1 MSIFCTAGLTL
12 LYSDTST
19 SDYSFDEINSYRNTL
34 SSFTGESMLSSTP
47 WILSGI
53 YTPWSAS
60 DGVDGHLADG
70 WLYGESIDIT
80 DYYDDSAA
88 IFRMDPDQKSTRLLG
103 IDSNEY
109 NETVVS
115 GVQWWATNS
124 ITRAIGETLGQDAN
138 TYTTLTGSNWDYTGY
153 RFVLD
158 PTLPFLDS
166 NGDTQTSVRDGSLS
180 LVWYS
185 YNGQEGLSGGLDIYG
200 GSTLL
205 ASYSAT
211 DIVAG
216 YNSASGFATT
226 YDFNFNGTILN
237 LNVRFDQ
244 EAIENGTTL
253 MEAWTTGQWEMA
265 VTSTSAGLFL
275 DVENSNSYSV
285 TMGSMISTFSQIY
298 TFSMPD
304 VDNDLINIVLWLMV
318 GLPMT
323 ISLALIIIR
332 ITSAVHIL

>member
-1 MSIFCTAGLTL
+1 
-12 LYSDTST
+12 
-19 SDYSFDEINSYRNTL
+19 
-34 SSFTGESMLSSTP
+34 MLSSTP

-53 YTPWSAS
+53 YTPWSVS
-60 DGVDGHLADG
+60 DGVSGHLADG

-166 NGDTQTSVRDGSLS
+166 NGNTQTSVRDGSLS

-285 TMGSMISTFSQIY
+285 TMGSMISTFTQIY

-323 ISLALIIIR
+323 ISLALIVIR